1 MFFSSKSD
9 PIQIDG
15 YQSYGSSNHLYL
27 IGRALEHEG
36 VDLKKTSF
44 LSALKNAYKQFASDE
59 LRHTKLKVT
68 LPDNRSFYTTTDA
81 EGYFK
86 IDEKVDGLGA
96 LANDEGWLQMVIS
109 FDDVQKGIT
118 VLGDNRF
125 PIEMLIP
132 AETASYG
139 VISDIDDTILHT
151 GVASLLKWR
160 VIINTFFKNVGKR
173 TSLEG
178 APELYRKLHGGKS
191 GQDANPMF
199 YVSNSPWNLY
209 SYLESF
215 VRNQK
220 FPKGPILLRDLRG
233 PFEKAPKPEK
243 PHKQHEIRNILNA
256 YPKLKFV
263 LIGDSGEH
271 DVDIYLEVAKEYP
284 EQIIA
289 VYLRSVK
296 HKKKVL
302 RVKSVLS
309 QYETTPA
316 VLVEKSS
323 FAEEHARSIGL
334 IS

>member
-68 LPDNRSFYTTTDA
+68 LLDNRSFYTTTDA

-220 FPKGPILLRDLRG
+220 FPKGPILLRDLRS
-233 PFEKAPKPEK
+233 PLEKTPKPEK